1 MLTKFLWLQ
10 NTDHGW
16 PILLVFRFS
25 KISMLRFFKKE
36 NSLVTVALENHFP
49 LNLILVQ
56 ERIASGDQISCF
68 MKTSIMKFYHWLEV
82 NIYRRFSCHA
92 SNKFCQWIHHVF
104 WYFICSIKKKGSGAI
119 PSEKQSLKNTSAVHI
134 SDTQFISLFLTLLS
148 TCLFFFIVDNV
159 HWFFC

>member
-1 MLTKFLWLQ
+1 MRVRCRKISEVTDKLSFGDFVQAFRVLTKFLWLQ

-92 SNKFCQWIHHVF
+92 SNKFCQ
-104 WYFICSIKKKGSGAI
+104 
-119 PSEKQSLKNTSAVHI
+119 
-134 SDTQFISLFLTLLS
+134 
-148 TCLFFFIVDNV
+148 
-159 HWFFC
+159 